1 MTRAGNERLR
11 VLVVGCGFVG
21 EAVADLFHAA
31 GWQVTG
37 WTHSEESAAR
47 LAAVKPYPVQ
57 AHDITD
63 ADHVDAAARQAPGGG
78 ALDAL
83 VDCVSSGR
91 GGGPEAYRRVYLDG
105 ARNLSAAFRPVR
117 FVYTGSTSVY
127 AQTDGSTVD
136 ESSPA
141 EPDRETGR
149 ILLETEAVVLA
160 APGGTVARLA
170 GIYGPGRS
178 NLLRKFLAGE
188 AVIEGDGSRWLNQ
201 IHRDDAASALFR
213 LAQPDA
219 TPGIYNV
226 ADASPLTQFELYRA
240 LADEFGR
247 PLPSYGPEDRN
258 RKRGW
263 TSKRIA
269 NDRLRALGW
278 LPRYPSFLDWAREEK
293 DRANTSAA

>member
-1 MTRAGNERLR
+1 MSR
-11 VLVVGCGFVG
+11 VLIVGCGFVG
-21 EAVADLFHAA
+21 EAAADLFHAS
-31 GWQVTG
+31 GWEVTG
-37 WTHSEESAAR
+37 WTHSAESAAR
-47 LAAVKPYPVQ
+47 LAAGKPYPVS

-63 ADHVDAAARQAPGGG
+63 AAHVLDAARALPDGG

-91 GGGPEAYRRVYLDG
+91 GGGTEAYRRVYLEG
-105 ARNLSAAFRPVR
+105 AQNLRAGFRTAR

-127 AQTDGSTVD
+127 AQTDGSVVD

-149 ILLETEAVVLA
+149 ILRETEGVVLA
-160 APGGTVARLA
+160 APGGVVARLA

-188 AVIEGDGSRWLNQ
+188 AVVEGEGGRFLNQ
-201 IHRDDAASALFR
+201 IHRDDAAAALFR

-219 TPGIYNV
+219 PPGVYNV
-226 ADASPLTQFELYRA
+226 ADDSPLTQLELYRT
-240 LADEFGR
+240 LAAEFDR
-247 PLPSYGPEDRN
+247 PLPPHGPEDRN

-263 TSKRIA
+263 TSKRVD
-269 NDRLRALGW
+269 NRRLRTLGW
-278 LPRYPSFLDWAREEK
+278 QPRYPSFLDWVRQEQ
-293 DRANTSAA
+293 RAVTASP